1 MEDSLEKNKNKSL
14 VRFENVHKSF
24 RGNVVL
30 EGINLDIQEGEVFC
44 IIGRSGIG
52 KSVMIKHITRL
63 LEPDKGTIFYK
74 NEDISAFGEKRI
86 FQLRKEVSMLFQSG
100 ALFDSMNVEGNLSLP
115 LKEHSSYSSAE
126 ISSKVRE
133 KLEMVGMPGV
143 EKLRTSEL
151 SGGMKKRVGLARSI
165 MLEPQAVL
173 YDEPTTGLDP
183 IMSDVINKLIIGL
196 NNKLNITSIVITH
209 DMNSVR
215 TIADRIAMLH
225 NGKII
230 FVGTVEEIET
240 CDDIN
245 VQKFI
250 RGISD

>member
-1 MEDSLEKNKNKSL
+1 MKNSIKNCNKNSF

-24 RGNVVL
+24 RGKVVL
-30 EGINLDIQEGEVFC
+30 DGISLDICQGEVFC

-52 KSVMIKHITRL
+52 KSVLIKHITRL
-63 LEPDKGTIFYK
+63 MEPDRGTVFYQDK
-74 NEDISAFGEKRI
+74 DILSFNKKEI

-100 ALFDSMNVEGNLSLP
+100 ALFDSMNVEENLSLP
-115 LKEHSSYSSAE
+115 LEEHTSFTATEIKE
-126 ISSKVRE
+126 KVEE
-133 KLEMVGMPGV
+133 KLAMVGMPGV
-143 EKLRTSEL
+143 QKLKTSEL

-165 MLEPQAVL
+165 ILEPKAVL

-183 IMSDVINKLIIGL
+183 IMSDVIDKLIINL
-196 NNKLNITSIVITH
+196 NSRLNITSIVITH

-215 TIADRIAMLH
+215 AIADKVAMLH
-225 NGKII
+225 DGKII
-230 FVGTVEEIET
+230 FVGTVDEIEQSK
-240 CDDIN
+240 DIN